1 MMVNCA
7 ADLTWGQRAM
17 PEDFL
22 RKGNFEEGSS
32 LQDVVVQ
39 LRLNIAALEREL
51 SHYGS
56 KYGFTD
62 TARALLT
69 RPRDE

>member
-1 MMVNCA
+1 
-7 ADLTWGQRAM
+7 M
-17 PEDFL
+17 PEDIL

-39 LRLNIAALEREL
+39 LRLHVAALEREL
-51 SHYGS
+51 AYYGS
-56 KYGFTD
+56 RYGFTD